1 MAGPDGPGAAEDVA
15 GGLDT
20 VGEGGAEDAT
30 AADGGVDRAAGTG
43 DDEAFAA
50 DLDAVEVPP
59 AAVGCTVQPATPA
72 TSSPSPPP
80 SRTRRDTGAD
90 MLAECRRSR

>member
-15 GGLDT
+15 GGLAT

-30 AADGGVDRAAGTG
+30 AADGGVGRVVGTG
-43 DDEAFAA
+43 DDDAFTA
-50 DLDAVEVPP
+50 DPDAVEVPP
-59 AAVGCTVQPATPA
+59 AAVGCPVQPATPA

-90 MLAECRRSR
+90 MLAERRRLR